1 MSQHTPDTYCFQGC
15 ADVSLDNS
23 EMIRMC
29 PLHAAAPELL
39 AALEALTYEVLWIT
53 DQTDDGRLEAIDR
66 LHRDGAAIEA
76 ARAAIA
82 RAKGETA

>member
-1 MSQHTPDTYCFQGC
+1 
-15 ADVSLDNS
+15 
-23 EMIRMC
+23 MIRMC
-29 PLHAAAPELL
+29 PLHAAARGLL